1 MLMFCCWLPGTPA
14 KPSIRSSYQM
24 DCPQCHNNE
33 TNSSGICLV
42 CGYHTEEPPKKIEE
56 AKHESPSPKSDLPQW
71 RQELSERL
79 QSIKQKNESNV
90 KAVAPVVAP
99 APAIDKPRHQ
109 PNPVPKSRRQ
119 AAASPAPC
127 PPAPQQKILAPL
139 DKADPKEIEKL
150 IDKAVS
156 RQSVPSPEKQHSLS
170 STSVP
175 IKEQTDFY
183 EEKLILLSRTL
194 AGLVDLM
201 IVALCT
207 GIIIIASD
215 YFSGI
220 IALDFISFAV
230 YSVLFLMIQLVYS
243 IFFLAASTQT
253 IGMMITDL
261 RIVGRDGRRPLL
273 RQIFS
278 RCFSYLLSLFV
289 LGIGLAWSLFDAEN
303 RCFHDRLSG
312 TQVVRI

>member
-1 MLMFCCWLPGTPA
+1 
-14 KPSIRSSYQM
+14 M

-33 TNSSGICLV
+33 TNSSGVCLV
-42 CGYHTEEPPKKIEE
+42 CGYHTEEPPKIIEE
-56 AKHESPSPKSDLPQW
+56 ANHESPSPKSDLPQW

-79 QSIKQKNESNV
+79 QAIKQKKDSNV
-90 KAVAPVVAP
+90 KAAPPVVPPAPV
-99 APAIDKPRHQ
+99 IDKPRHQ
-109 PNPVPKSRRQ
+109 PNPVPKPRQ
-119 AAASPAPC
+119 TAASPAPR

-139 DKADPKEIEKL
+139 AKADPQEIEKL

-156 RQSVPSPEKQHSLS
+156 RQSVQSPEDRPSLPS
-170 STSVP
+170 ASVP
-175 IKEQTDFY
+175 IKEQPDFY

-201 IVALCT
+201 IVALCA

-220 IALDFISFAV
+220 ITLDFISFTV
-230 YSVLFLMIQLVYS
+230 YSALLLLTHLVYS

-261 RIVGRDGRRPLL
+261 RVVGRDGRRPLL

-278 RCFSYLLSLFV
+278 RCFGYLLSLFV

>member
-1 MLMFCCWLPGTPA
+1 
-14 KPSIRSSYQM
+14 M

-33 TNSSGICLV
+33 INSFGVCLV
-42 CGYHTEEPPKKIEE
+42 CGYHTEEPPKIIEE
-56 AKHESPSPKSDLPQW
+56 ANDESSLSKSDLPQW

-79 QSIKQKNESNV
+79 QAIKQKKESNV
-90 KAVAPVVAP
+90 GTAPPVVSP
-99 APAIDKPRHQ
+99 APAIDKPRHR
-109 PNPVPKSRRQ
+109 PNPVSKSRQ
-119 AAASPAPC
+119 AAAGPAPST
-127 PPAPQQKILAPL
+127 PAPQQKILAPL
-139 DKADPKEIEKL
+139 AKADPQEIERL

-156 RQSVPSPEKQHSLS
+156 HQSVQSSEDRPSLS
-170 STSVP
+170 SAFVP
-175 IKEQTDFY
+175 TKEQTDFY

-194 AGLVDLM
+194 TGLVDLM

-220 IALDFISFAV
+220 ITLDFFSFTV
-230 YSVLFLMIQLVYS
+230 YSALFLLTHLVYS

-261 RIVGRDGRRPLL
+261 RVVGRDGKRPLL
-273 RQIFS
+273 RQIVC
-278 RCFSYLLSLFV
+278 RCFGYLLSLFV
-289 LGIGLAWSLFDAEN
+289 LGIGLAWSLFDDEN
-303 RCFHDRLSG
+303 RCLHDRLSG